1 MDEQVIRL
9 EGIADGRG
17 WRAYA
22 PEDEDWLRRQ
32 LRSKGR
38 QVANM
43 RLTPAEDGDVEG
55 HAATPVVRVDATLD
69 EDDGERQAISLRFP
83 NPEEAGLFRRRL
95 MGRGAITATVAF
107 GAPSGAA
114 GLPSGT

>member
-1 MDEQVIRL
+1 MDEQVIRF
-9 EGIADGRG
+9 EGTADGRG

-43 RLTPAEDGDVEG
+43 RLTPADEGDVEG
-55 HAATPVVRVDATLD
+55 HAAAPVVRVDATLD

-83 NPEEAGLFRRRL
+83 NREEAGLFRRRL
-95 MGRGAITATVAF
+95 IAGGAITATVAL
-107 GAPSGAA
+107 GAASGAA
-114 GLPSGT
+114 GLTSGT